1 MLLQRTAE
9 NIFGKS
15 IIPRKDSMETLSIL
29 FGGTCRTHVKMRS
42 AWMKT

>member
-1 MLLQRTAE
+1 MLLQRTAK

-15 IIPRKDSMETLSIL
+15 KNPRKDSMETLSIL
-29 FGGTCRTHVKMRS
+29 YGGMCGTHVQMRS